1 MTWRILTI
9 LTLMLSACGPANQSA
24 GFRAP
29 ERLTPDWTLRSSG
42 PVPAGSAPAQY
53 RQLGLR
59 RAVRAEYAGAAPLTV
74 TAYEMTTGA
83 GAFEAMQQWRP
94 APGRLALYH
103 EVWFVVLE
111 ASGVET
117 PVLAA
122 AADDIDQAL
131 REGD

>member
-1 MTWRILTI
+1 MAVLVLT
-9 LTLMLSACGPANQSA
+9 LSACGPAGTSA
-24 GFRAP
+24 GFPAP
-29 ERLTPDWTLRSSG
+29 ERLGPDWTLRLSG
-42 PVPAGSAPAQY
+42 PLPADSAPAQY

-59 RAVRAEYAGAAPLTV
+59 QAVRAEYAGAAPLTI

-94 APGRLALYH
+94 APGRLAFHH
-103 EVWFVVLE
+103 EAWFVVLE

-122 AADDIDQAL
+122 AADEIEQAFGA
-131 REGD
+131 R